1 MSAPGPSQ
9 RHDTFAGY
17 RARLVEAVRG
27 AGVRDM
33 AVLHAVAEVPRHL
46 FVPEALRGQA
56 YEDTSLPIGNG
67 QTISAPSTHAR
78 SIEAL
83 KLTGREKVLEVGTG
97 SGYQTALLAM
107 TAGQVFSVER
117 VAALAERARTALAA
131 AGANNVS
138 ILVGDGTLGWRAY
151 APYQAMVVAAASPD
165 VPAPLIEQLAPG
177 GRLLL
182 PLGPLDQQV
191 LTLVTLNADGTQTR
205 AALRDARFVPLR
217 GTHGFDA

>member
-1 MSAPGPSQ
+1 MTRKPERDSY
-9 RHDTFAGY
+9 AGY
-17 RARLVEAVRG
+17 RSRLVEAVRS
-27 AGVRDM
+27 AGIRDM
-33 AVLHAVAEVPRHL
+33 AVLHAVGEVPRHL

-97 SGYQTALLAM
+97 SGYQTALLAL

-117 VAALAERARTALAA
+117 VKALADRARTSLEA
-131 AGANNVS
+131 AGVNNVS
-138 ILVGDGTLGWRAY
+138 ILVGDGTLGWRAF
-151 APYQAMVVAAASPD
+151 APFQAMVVAAASPD
-165 VPAPLIEQLAPG
+165 VPAPLLEQLAPG
-177 GRLLL
+177 GRLLI
-182 PLGPLDQQV
+182 PLGPRDAQV
-191 LTLVTLNADGTQTR
+191 LTLVTVSETGEQHR
-205 AALRDARFVPLR
+205 APLSEARFVPLR